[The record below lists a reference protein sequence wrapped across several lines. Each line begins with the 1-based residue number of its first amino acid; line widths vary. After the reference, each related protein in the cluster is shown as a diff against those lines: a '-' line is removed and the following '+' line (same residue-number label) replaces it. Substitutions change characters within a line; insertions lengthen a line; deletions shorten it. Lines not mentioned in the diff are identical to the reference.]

1 MLALDL
7 SRGQVS
13 RDEARQR
20 SMTHAKLKS
29 CEGRLASPV
38 LRVILGDQLSSRLDI
53 VAGADKE
60 NDVFLLAE
68 VMAEASYV
76 GHHVKKIAFLF
87 SAMRHYAE
95 ALRTAGYAVRYVA
108 LEDDGNTQS
117 LDGEILRAVE
127 ALGPARVLITEPGE
141 WRLRE
146 GFEAL
151 SLALPVPLDILPDSR
166 FLCSHA
172 EFDAWASDRRELRME
187 YFYREMRRRHD
198 VLMEPDGKPAGGR
211 WNFDAENRKPP
222 KAGLDSPS
230 RLSFRKDAITLA
242 VLDLVRRRFPDGY
255 GRLEPF
261 HFAVTRR
268 QALRELNHFIT
279 HILPSFGDYQ
289 DAMVKGEPYL
299 RHSLLAAY
307 INAGLLYPLEVC
319 RKAETAFRAG
329 HAPLNAAEG
338 FIRQILGWREF
349 VRGVYWRFMPGYVEA
364 NALDA
369 TEPLP
374 WFYWSGE
381 TKMACMREALAH
393 TYDHAYSHHIQRL
406 MITGNF
412 ALLADL
418 QPKAVHEWYLAVYAD
433 AYEWVELPNTL
444 GMALHA
450 DGGLL
455 ASKPYAASGAYIR
468 RMSNFCQGCAY
479 DPTVAVGDRACP
491 FNALYWD
498 FMARHRER
506 FSRNARMP
514 YVYANW
520 DRMGADRQAALQ
532 AQAQAHRVAM
542 REGQL

>member
-1 MLALDL
+1 
-7 SRGQVS
+7 
-13 RDEARQR
+13 
-20 SMTHAKLKS
+20 MT
-29 CEGRLASPV
+29 V
-38 LRVILGDQLSSRLDI
+38 LRVVLGDQLSSRLDV
-53 VAGADKE
+53 VAGADKGR
-60 NDVFLLAE
+60 DVFLLAE
-68 VMAEASYV
+68 VMAEATYV
-76 GHHVKKIAFLF
+76 RHHVKKIAFLF
-87 SAMRHYAE
+87 SAMRHFAE
-95 ALRTAGYAVRYVA
+95 ALRSSGHSVRYVA
-108 LEDDGNTQS
+108 LEDDGNSQS

-127 ALGPARVLITEPGE
+127 AVKPGRVAITEPGE

-146 GFEAL
+146 NFEAL
-151 SLALPVPLDILPDSR
+151 RPALLVPLDILPDTR
-166 FLCSHA
+166 FLCSHS
-172 EFDAWASDRRELRME
+172 EFNAWAEGRRELRME

-198 VLMEPDGKPAGGR
+198 ILMEPDGKPSGGR

-222 KAGLDSPS
+222 KAGLDSPK
-230 RLSFRKDAITLA
+230 RLSFRKDAITLD

-261 HFAVTRR
+261 HFAVTRQ
-268 QALRELNHFIT
+268 QAQRELDHFIG
-279 HILPSFGDYQ
+279 HILPGFGDYQ

-319 RKAETAFRAG
+319 RKAETAFRDG

-338 FIRQILGWREF
+338 FIRQILGWREY
-349 VRGVYWRFMPGYVEA
+349 VRGVYWRFMPGYVER

-381 TKMACMREALAH
+381 TRMACTREALAH

-412 ALLADL
+412 ALLAGID
-418 QPKAVHEWYLAVYAD
+418 PKAVHEWYLAVYAD
-433 AYEWVELPNTL
+433 AYEWVEAPNTI

-455 ASKPYAASGAYIR
+455 ASKPYAASGNYIK
-468 RMSNFCQGCAY
+468 RMSNFCAGCAY
-479 DPTVAVGDRACP
+479 DPSVSVGENACP

-498 FMARHRER
+498 FLARHRER
-506 FSRNARMP
+506 FSGNARMP
-514 YVYANW
+514 YVYGTW
-520 DRMGADRQAALQ
+520 DKMGAEKQAALRRQ
-532 AQAQAHRVAM
+532 AGAHLIAM
-542 REGQL
+542 REGRL

>member
-1 MLALDL
+1 
-7 SRGQVS
+7 
-13 RDEARQR
+13 
-20 SMTHAKLKS
+20 
-29 CEGRLASPV
+29 
-38 LRVILGDQLSSRLDI
+38 LRVILGDQLSSRLDF
-53 VAGADKE
+53 VAGVDKDH
-60 NDVFLLAE
+60 DVFLMAE
-68 VMAEASYV
+68 VMAEATYV
-76 GHHVKKIAFLF
+76 RHHVKKIAFLF
-87 SAMRHYAE
+87 SAMRHFAE
-95 ALRTAGYAVRYVA
+95 TLRSAGCVVRYVS
-108 LEDDGNTQS
+108 LDDDANSQT
-117 LDGEILRAVE
+117 LDGEILRAVA
-127 ALGPARVLITEPGE
+127 ALAPDRVVVTEPGE

-151 SLALPVPLDILPDSR
+151 RLALPVPFEILPDTR

-172 EFDAWASDRRELRME
+172 EFNAWAEGRRELRME

-198 VLMEPDGKPAGGR
+198 VLLEPDGQPAGGR

-222 KAGLDSPS
+222 KAGLESPR
-230 RLSFRKDAITLA
+230 RLSFRKDAITLN

-268 QALRELNHFIT
+268 QALRELEHFIE
-279 HILPSFGDYQ
+279 HILPGFGDYQ
-289 DAMVKGEPYL
+289 DAMVRGEPYL

-319 RKAETAFRAG
+319 RKAETAFREG
-329 HAPLNAAEG
+329 LAPLNAAEG
-338 FIRQILGWREF
+338 FIRQILGWREY
-349 VRGVYWRFMPGYVEA
+349 VRGVYWRFMPGYVES
-364 NALDA
+364 NALGA

-381 TKMACMREALAH
+381 TRMACMREALAH

-412 ALLADL
+412 ALLAGLD
-418 QPKAVHEWYLAVYAD
+418 PKAVHEWYLAVYAD
-433 AYEWVELPNTL
+433 AYEWVEAPNTI

-455 ASKPYAASGAYIR
+455 ASKPYAASGNYIR

-479 DPTVAVGDRACP
+479 DPSVSVGERACP

-498 FMARHRER
+498 FLARHGPSFRG
-506 FSRNARMP
+506 NARMP
-514 YVYANW
+514 YVYSTW
-520 DRMGADRQAALQ
+520 DKMGADKQAALRRQ
-532 AQAQAHRVAM
+532 AEVHIAAM
-542 REGQL
+542 RDGRL

>member
-1 MLALDL
+1 MAE
-7 SRGQVS
+7 S
-13 RDEARQR
+13 
-20 SMTHAKLKS
+20 
-29 CEGRLASPV
+29 V
-38 LRVILGDQLSSRLDI
+38 LRVILADQLSSRLEI
-53 VAGADKE
+53 VASAAKDR
-60 NDVFLLAE
+60 DVFLMAE
-68 VMAEASYV
+68 VQTEATYV
-76 GHHVKKIAFLF
+76 RHHVKKIAFLF
-87 SAMRHYAE
+87 SAMRHFAE
-95 ALRTAGYAVRYVA
+95 ALRSAGYTVRYVTF
-108 LEDDGNTQS
+108 DDEANSHS
-117 LDGEILRAVE
+117 LDGEILRAAA
-127 ALGPARVLITEPGE
+127 ALAPDRVVVTEPGE

-151 SLALPVPLDILPDSR
+151 RLALPGPFDILPDTR

-172 EFDAWASDRRELRME
+172 EFNAWAEGRRELRME
-187 YFYREMRRRHD
+187 FFYREMRRRHHLLID
-198 VLMEPDGKPAGGR
+198 AGGKPEGGR

-222 KAGLDSPS
+222 KAGLDSPP
-230 RLSFRKDAITLA
+230 RLSFRKDAITLE

-268 QALRELNHFIT
+268 QALRELDHFIQ
-279 HILPSFGDYQ
+279 HILPTFGDYQ
-289 DAMVKGEPYL
+289 DAMVRGEPYL

-319 RKAETAFRAG
+319 RRAETAFRQG
-329 HAPLNAAEG
+329 LAPLNAAEG
-338 FIRQILGWREF
+338 FIRQILGWREY
-349 VRGVYWRFMPGYVEA
+349 VRGVYWRFMPGYTER
-364 NALDA
+364 NALNA

-381 TKMACMREALAH
+381 TRMACMREALGH

-412 ALLADL
+412 ALLAGL
-418 QPKAVHEWYLAVYAD
+418 EPKAVHEWYLAVYAD
-433 AYEWVELPNTL
+433 AYEWVEAPNTI

-479 DPTVAVGDRACP
+479 DPAVAIGDRACP

-498 FMARHRER
+498 FIARHRER

-520 DRMGADRQAALQ
+520 DKMGAEKQAALRQQ
-532 AQAQAHRVAM
+532 ADRHIDAM
-542 REGQL
+542 RDGRL

>member
-1 MLALDL
+1 MA
-7 SRGQVS
+7 G
-13 RDEARQR
+13 
-20 SMTHAKLKS
+20 
-29 CEGRLASPV
+29 PV
-38 LRVILGDQLSSRLDI
+38 LRVILGDQLSTRLDI
-53 VAGADKE
+53 VDGADKA

-76 GHHVKKIAFLF
+76 RHHVKKIAFLF
-87 SAMRHYAE
+87 SAMRHFAQ
-95 ALRTAGYAVRYVA
+95 ALRSAGYTVRYVA

-117 LDGEILRAVE
+117 LDGEILRAVD
-127 ALGPARVLITEPGE
+127 ALAPDRVAITEPGE

-146 GFEAL
+146 GLEAL
-151 SLALPVPLDILPDSR
+151 RLALPAPLDILPDTR

-172 EFDAWASDRRELRME
+172 EFDAWAEDRRELRME
-187 YFYREMRRRHD
+187 FFYRDMRRRYD
-198 VLMEPDGKPAGGR
+198 ILMQPDGKPVGGR

-222 KAGLDSPS
+222 KAGLDSPP
-230 RLSFRKDAITLA
+230 RLSFRKDAITLD

-268 QALRELNHFIT
+268 QALRELDHFIA
-279 HILPSFGDYQ
+279 HILPGFGDYQ
-289 DAMVKGEPYL
+289 DAMVSGEPYL

-319 RKAETAFRAG
+319 HRAEAAFRDG

-338 FIRQILGWREF
+338 FIRQILGWREY
-349 VRGVYWRFMPGYVEA
+349 VRGVYWRFMPDYAER

-369 TEPLP
+369 HEPLP

-381 TKMACMREALAH
+381 TRMACMREALSH

-412 ALLADL
+412 ALLAGLD
-418 QPKAVHEWYLAVYAD
+418 PKAVHEWYLAVYAD
-433 AYEWVELPNTL
+433 AYEWVELPNTM

-450 DGGLL
+450 DGGLF

-468 RMSNFCQGCAY
+468 RMSDFCQGCAY
-479 DPTVAVGDRACP
+479 DPTIAVGDRACP

-498 FMARHRER
+498 FMARHRDR

-520 DRMGADRQAALQ
+520 DRMGADRQAALRD
-532 AQAQAHRVAM
+532 QAQAHVVAL
-542 REGQL
+542 REGRL